1 MNKWL
6 KIIRPVNAFMGF
18 FSIYIVG
25 FIAVNIHILNFII
38 PLTFGA
44 LSVFFVTSGGNII
57 NDISDYET
65 DKKNHPDRPLPQ
77 GTIKR
82 KTAFYAFL
90 MFFILGFLFS
100 LFISLEISIVVI
112 IAELLLISYEFK
124 TKKSGLLGNFTVSL
138 LIGMIFLFGGFIT
151 DSLLKMFL
159 LFLLAMFSNLS
170 REIMKDI
177 EDIKGDV
184 DRITFPK
191 KYGIKN
197 AKILSSIFVLITI
210 SISYLPYYLKILSVY
225 YLIAVI
231 FDDAIFLSTII
242 LMNINISKGE
252 KISKFAMIFGMFS
265 FLVGAIN

>member
-6 KIIRPVNAFMGF
+6 KIMRPVNGFMGL

-25 FIAVNIHILNFII
+25 FIAVNVHILDYIF
-38 PLTFGA
+38 PLTMGA
-44 LSVFFVTSGGNII
+44 LSVFFVTAGGNII
-57 NDISDYET
+57 NDISDYEI

-77 GTIKR
+77 GTITK
-82 KTAFYAFL
+82 KHAFYAFL
-90 MFFILGFLFS
+90 IFFILGFILS
-100 LFISLEISIVVI
+100 IFISFEISIVVI

-124 TKKSGLLGNFTVSL
+124 TKKMGLTGNFTISL
-138 LIGMIFLFGGFIT
+138 LIGMIFLYGGFIT
-151 DSLLKMFL
+151 DSLLEMFL
-159 LFLLAMFSNLS
+159 LFLLAMFSNMS

-177 EDIKGDV
+177 EDIKGDI

-197 AKILSSIFVLITI
+197 AKILSSIFVIITI

-231 FDDAIFLSTII
+231 FDDFIFLSTIV
-242 LMNINISKGE
+242 LMNTNISRGE

-265 FLVGAIN
+265 FLLGGIS